1 MQRTSINDL
10 VAKAKSE
17 IEELS
22 VEEVKGEMS
31 EGTVTLVDIRDFVSV
46 YLKELSLVLFRPPE
60 E

>member
-31 EGTVTLVDIRDFVSV
+31 EGTVTLVDIRAVSYTHLTLPTIYSV
-46 YLKELSLVLFRPPE
+46 
-60 E
+60 